1 MNTKVLIVDDS
12 AFMRKIISDLVKE
25 MSGIEVCGIARN
37 GLDALDIIPKLKP
50 DIITLDVEMP
60 KLNGLETL
68 KIIKEKHNIPV
79 IMVSSHTGADI
90 TIEALQI
97 GAVDFIEKP
106 QNLKSS
112 LGDLKVELENKI
124 KSVLGKTGR
133 QHLSKQSNSST
144 FYEQI
149 HDIEAV
155 VIGASTGGPKAL
167 TQLVRKLAPKMKAP
181 IFIVQHMPKGFTSS
195 FAARLDGESPLKVV
209 EAEDGMFIKA
219 GTIFI
224 APGDFHMT
232 IDKNRILLNKE
243 DKIYGVRPAV
253 DYLLSSA
260 TKVYKNKLLAVIMT
274 GMGKDGT
281 LGLKEVKKAGGH
293 TIAQSEESCV
303 VFGMPGHAIS
313 SNVIDEIMDVEG
325 ITSSINKYVGVLR

>member
-1 MNTKVLIVDDS
+1 MNTKLLIVDDS
-12 AFMRKIISDLVKE
+12 AFMRKVISDSVKE
-25 MSGIEVCGIARN
+25 MQGIEVAGIARD
-37 GLDALDIIPKLKP
+37 GLDALEIIPKLKP

-68 KIIKEKHNIPV
+68 KIIKEKYNIPV
-79 IMVSSHTGADI
+79 IMISSHTGADI

-106 QNLKSS
+106 QDIKSN

-124 KSVLGKTGR
+124 KSVLGKR
-133 QHLSKQSNSST
+133 ESKHFNKQNNSST
-144 FYEQI
+144 SYGQTHE
-149 HDIEAV
+149 IEAV

-167 TQLVRKLAPKMKAP
+167 TQLIHKLPSKARVP
-181 IFIVQHMPKGFTSS
+181 IFIVQHMPKGFTTS
-195 FAARLDGESPLKVV
+195 FAARLDRETSLKVV
-209 EAEDGMFIKA
+209 EAEEGMLIQA
-219 GTIFI
+219 GTVYL

-232 IDKNRILLNKE
+232 IDKNRIRLNKE

-253 DYLLSSA
+253 DYLFSSA
-260 TKVYKNKLLAVIMT
+260 AKVYKNKLLAVIMT
-274 GMGKDGT
+274 GMGRDGT
-281 LGLKEVKKAGGH
+281 IGLKEIKKAGGY

-313 SNVIDEIMDVEG
+313 SNVIDKIMNLPD
-325 ITSSINKYVGVLR
+325 IASSISRHVGVLR